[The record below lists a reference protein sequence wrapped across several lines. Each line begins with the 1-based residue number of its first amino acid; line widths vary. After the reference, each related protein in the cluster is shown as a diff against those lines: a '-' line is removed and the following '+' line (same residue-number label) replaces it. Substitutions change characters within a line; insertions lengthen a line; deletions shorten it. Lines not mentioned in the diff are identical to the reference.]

1 MDRKK
6 VILKSIKEFK
16 KDLSSRVEIERMIV
30 FGSLARGKFTK
41 DSDIDL
47 IIVSKSF
54 RNKLFHKRGLSF
66 DKFWKIDYPFD
77 FICLSPEEFE
87 NMRKRIS
94 IVSLAEKEGVEI

>member
-1 MDRKK
+1 MDRKRDL
-6 VILKSIKEFK
+6 IKSLKEFK
-16 KDLSSRVEIERMIV
+16 KEISRQVEIDKMIV
-30 FGSLARGKFTK
+30 FGSLAKGKFTK

-47 IIVSKSF
+47 IIVSKTF
-54 RNKLFHKRGLSF
+54 RKKNFHERSLGF
-66 DKFWKIDYPFD
+66 YKFWKMDRPFD